1 MEKNETLKKI
11 EAGTIRIENGKL
23 VGLGNC
29 DTINAIDIEAFD
41 NLMKDMDKTD
51 YVEILSDTISGI
63 GQVLAYF
70 ATNSAKYPNVLEEIV
85 SPMLPTAGNIYNLN
99 LILKAFNK

>member
-1 MEKNETLKKI
+1 MNETLKKI

-23 VGLGNC
+23 IGLGNNS
-29 DTINAIDIEAFD
+29 TTNAIDIESLD
-41 NLMKDMDKTD
+41 NLMKDVDKTD
-51 YVEILSDTISGI
+51 IVEILSDTISGI

-85 SPMLPTAGNIYNLN
+85 SPMLPTADNIYNLN
-99 LILKAFNK
+99 LILKALNR